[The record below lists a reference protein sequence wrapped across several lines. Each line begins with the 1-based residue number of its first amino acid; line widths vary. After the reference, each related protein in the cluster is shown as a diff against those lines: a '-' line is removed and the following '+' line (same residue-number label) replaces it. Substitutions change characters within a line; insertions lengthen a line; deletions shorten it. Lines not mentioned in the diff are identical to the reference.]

1 MTAAEHDPY
10 AALAP
15 LYDSWQECFGA
26 FWQRVL
32 PRLEAELAALGRP
45 PEPLSFLDLGCGTG
59 SLLLALQAAHPGWRL
74 AGLDISAAML
84 EQARGKPGAAA
95 ITWLAAP
102 FERAPALGRFAA
114 AGCFYDAFNHLPD
127 VDALERA
134 LAGAAAAL
142 EPGGLLCFDVN
153 NRDGYQAWWRH
164 NERFAG
170 PGWELVVETSFD
182 AGAGRGRGRGRV
194 RWDRDRHPATEI
206 DLYERCFS
214 PEEIAG
220 ALARAG
226 FALVRAE
233 PWVVA
238 PAAVAGKTW
247 YVARRE

>member
-1 MTAAEHDPY
+1 MTAAERDPY

-32 PRLEAELAALGRP
+32 PRLEAELATFGRR

-74 AGLDISAAML
+74 AGLDASAAML
-84 EQARGKPGAAA
+84 AQARAKPGAGT

-114 AGCFYDAFNHLPD
+114 AGCFYDAFNHLLD
-127 VDALERA
+127 LDALERA

-142 EPGGLLCFDVN
+142 EPDGLLFFDVN

-182 AGAGRGRGRGRV
+182 PEARRGRGRGRV
-194 RWDRDRHPATEI
+194 RWDKGAHPTAQIE
-206 DLYERCFS
+206 LYERCFS
-214 PEEIAG
+214 PDEVAG

-226 FALVRAE
+226 LTLELAE

-247 YVARRE
+247 YVARRG